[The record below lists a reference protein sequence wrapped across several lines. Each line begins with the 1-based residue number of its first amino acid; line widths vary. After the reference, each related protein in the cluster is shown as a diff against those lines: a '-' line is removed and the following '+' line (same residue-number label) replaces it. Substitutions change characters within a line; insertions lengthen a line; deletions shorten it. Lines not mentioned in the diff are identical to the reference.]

1 LNAERIREKPFIQE
15 VYLRMT
21 GSSLQPR
28 LPTFTWK
35 HAARYLVILIV
46 LGLAVHLLLPQ
57 IATLERSL
65 QVIRGMF
72 YWAVALAAL
81 AEVSSYLSSGL
92 LLKEIVKLSDGKLSA
107 WRGAMITLAGASFG
121 MVAGGMVGSAAAI
134 FRWMQKEKIEQEV
147 ATLAGTIPAV
157 LIDLVLVAVS
167 LVGLV
172 HLLLIH
178 QLARWQGIS
187 FLVILVV
194 LLGLIGLLVWG
205 LRKREALQQ
214 WAAKIGRWWAKLVR
228 RKYQPE
234 RTAEYLEGLFD
245 AADTLLSGGW
255 RGPLLGASLTVAFD
269 MLTLY
274 FLFIA
279 AGHPVRLGV
288 LLTGYGLPLLFGKMA
303 FMIPGG
309 VGVIESTMAGI
320 YASLG
325 VQDAVTVVV
334 VLAYRVLSFWIPLL
348 LGFPL
353 ILVLERQS
361 QAD

>member
-1 LNAERIREKPFIQE
+1 
-15 VYLRMT
+15 M
-21 GSSLQPR
+21 QPR

-46 LGLAVHLLLPQ
+46 LGLAVHLILPQ
-57 IATLERSL
+57 IATLEKSI
-65 QVIRGMF
+65 QIIRGMF
-72 YWAVALAAL
+72 IWAVVLAAL
-81 AEVSSYLSSGL
+81 AEVSSYLGSGL

-134 FRWMQKEKIEQEV
+134 YRWMQKEKIKQES
-147 ATLAGTIPAV
+147 ATLAGTIPPV
-157 LIDLVLVAVS
+157 LIDLVLVVVS
-167 LVGLV
+167 LIGLI

-178 QLARWQGIS
+178 QLTSWQGIS
-187 FLVILVV
+187 FLVILAV

-205 LRKREALQQ
+205 LRKRESLQV
-214 WAAKIGRWWAKLVR
+214 WATKTGRWWAKLIHR
-228 RKYQPE
+228 EYQPQ
-234 RTAEYLEGLFD
+234 RTAEWLEGLFD
-245 AADTLLSGGW
+245 AADLLLSGGW
-255 RGPLLGASLTVAFD
+255 RGPLLGASLTVVFD

-279 AGHPVRLGV
+279 AGHPVSAGV
-288 LLTGYGLPLLFGKMA
+288 LLTGYGLPLLFGRTA

-309 VGVIESTMAGI
+309 VGVIESTMAGL

-353 ILVLERQS
+353 ILILERQS
-361 QAD
+361 QED